1 MRYIKRIVIEN
12 TIFHGMFDHQY
23 LFESL
28 NVHGLKCAKSS
39 KKSLLSD
46 SKCIEYLSS
55 TMADLYT
62 PYRNYVK
69 KMLTFQG
76 REKGTAKVLIL
87 DNETVRMIRNRWFI
101 SRRPSRLLLLS
112 PRPRFWTM
120 MVCFA

>member
-101 SRRPSRLLLLS
+101 SRRPSRLLLLI

-120 MVCFA
+120 MV

>member
-1 MRYIKRIVIEN
+1 MAVVIVEK
-12 TIFHGMFDHQY
+12 TAFLEVVDDQY

-28 NVHGLKCAKSS
+28 NVYGLKCVKSS

-87 DNETVRMIRNRWFI
+87 DNETVRMIRNGWFI
-101 SRRPSRLLLLS
+101 LRRPSRLLLLI

-120 MVCFA
+120 MV